1 MAGKEI
7 EVILDWLIKQKKT
20 SGRSENFTFH
30 LPLSIKFRL
39 LCQKASKQ
47 SGKNIYLTTLP
58 SVQVPPS
65 GSAGSAVAAT
75 SIVVGLVASQMIAEN
90 SPSAV

>member
-7 EVILDWLIKQKKT
+7 EVILDWLIKQKKP

-39 LCQKASKQ
+39 LCQKAFKQ
-47 SGKNIYLTTLP
+47 SGKNI
-58 SVQVPPS
+58 
-65 GSAGSAVAAT
+65 
-75 SIVVGLVASQMIAEN
+75 
-90 SPSAV
+90 